1 MEEIEQEKGNVIFPR
16 YTAIRGEIYFGK
28 QVAKI
33 IVTAAKFEFC
43 RIGLVMQIPTKDDGA
58 KP

>member
-1 MEEIEQEKGNVIFPR
+1 MVEIEQEKGNVIFPR
-16 YTAIRGEIYFGK
+16 YTAIRGEIYLGN
-28 QVAKI
+28 QVAKVK
-33 IVTAAKFEFC
+33 VTAAKFKLC